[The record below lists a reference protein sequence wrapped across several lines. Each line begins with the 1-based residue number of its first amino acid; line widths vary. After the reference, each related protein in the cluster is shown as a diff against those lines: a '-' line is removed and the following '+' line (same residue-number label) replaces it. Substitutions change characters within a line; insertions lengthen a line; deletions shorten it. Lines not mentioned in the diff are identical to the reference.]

1 MAAIKGC
8 EYRYG
13 HNTEGFMVPDTFSNN
28 SRLKHFCSLTL
39 RRHIKFDIEYRHGH
53 NTAGVQYTMYR
64 YMWAQ
69 QVSYIKVYGNSLSV
83 VTTGRDLWYH
93 NISSNSIHNN
103 GSHESMGWG
112 GGAAASRLRSG
123 TKINIFLSYFLFF
136 IFSFYFYYYK
146 GPVA

>member
-1 MAAIKGC
+1 MFFRIRRLMAAIKGC

-39 RRHIKFDIEYRHGH
+39 RRHIKFDIEYRYGH

-93 NISSNSIHNN
+93 NISSNLYITMAAMSL
-103 GSHESMGWG
+103 WDG
-112 GGAAASRLRSG
+112 GGCSNF
-123 TKINIFLSYFLFF
+123 TF
-136 IFSFYFYYYK
+136 FSFIL
-146 GPVA
+146 V